1 MFKDTKGRGGDYS
14 FLSMDTLKNHAKF
27 SPSNPTT
34 SNSLIVSKNK
44 FQLLKKMKMYKKL
57 HYIVALMFVVTISK
71 AQTLIPIPDTLL
83 GTVINLMIADSTHQF
98 YSGYNTN
105 TIAYNGGYL
114 GPTIILNKGQNVT
127 LNVNNMLMDT
137 TTTHWH
143 GLHVSPMN
151 DGSPHNP
158 IMSGNTW
165 SPSFNVMDNAATYW
179 YHPHLH
185 GKTMAQVVRGAAGLI
200 IVRDAVESALT
211 LPRTY
216 GVDDIPLIC
225 QFQHIDNSTKQ
236 IILDDELDNITMVN
250 GTINPMVNVPAQV
263 VRLRILNASSHRVLQ
278 FGFNDGRTFNQ
289 ITSDAGLLDAPV
301 PLTRLRLGSGER
313 AEILVDFSGQN
324 GNTYYINQFGNE
336 LPSGFPGG
344 PAMMGSPMGPLDNI
358 TFNFLK
364 INVIAATGSPVT
376 AIPTTLTTNTPWSS
390 VGSTSK
396 NFLIQG
402 SPMMSMTNFTIN
414 GVQFNEAIINFTKQ
428 QNDVMVWNITNQS
441 MMAHPFHI
449 HGNHFFITSLNGN
462 PPPANL
468 QGRKDVVLVAPQGGT
483 ASLIT
488 KYEDFGDSSMP
499 YMYHC
504 HILSHEDKGMMGQF
518 IVNQN
523 TMGIHTITDN
533 NFQLFTYPNPATDSW
548 LIKGSSAESS
558 VTIQLFNELGEILVD
573 NKIQTT
579 ANNFQ
584 LEIPAEQLASG
595 VYFLKIHSSSG
606 LQTVKLI
613 KN

>member
-1 MFKDTKGRGGDYS
+1 
-14 FLSMDTLKNHAKF
+14 
-27 SPSNPTT
+27 
-34 SNSLIVSKNK
+34 
-44 FQLLKKMKMYKKL
+44 MYKK
-57 HYIVALMFVVTISK
+57 INFIIALMFVITISK
-71 AQTLIPIPDTLL
+71 AQTLIPMPDTLS
-83 GTVINLMIADSTHQF
+83 GTNINLMIADSTHQF
-98 YSGYNTN
+98 FSGYNTN
-105 TIAYNGGYL
+105 TIAYNGSYL

-127 LNVNNMLMDT
+127 MNVNNMLMDT

-143 GLHVSPMN
+143 GLHVAPMN

-158 IMSGNTW
+158 IMAGSTW
-165 SPSFNVMDNAATYW
+165 SPSFTVMDNAATYW

-185 GKTMAQVVRGAAGLI
+185 GKTMDQVVKGAAGLI
-200 IVRDAVESALT
+200 IVRDAIESALT

-225 QFQHIDNSTKQ
+225 QFQHMDSTTKQ

-278 FGFNDGRTFNQ
+278 FGFNDGRTFYQ
-289 ITSDAGLLDAPV
+289 ITSDDGLLNSKVA
-301 PLTRLRLGSGER
+301 LTRLRLGSGER

-324 GNTYYINQFGNE
+324 GNTYYINQYGNE

-344 PAMMGSPMGPLDNI
+344 PAMMGGAIGPFDNI
-358 TFNFLK
+358 TFNFLQ
-364 INVIAATGSPVT
+364 INVVAPTGSPVT
-376 AIPTTLTTNTPWSS
+376 TMPTTLTTNTPWSS
-390 VGSTSK
+390 AGSTSM
-396 NFLIQG
+396 NFQIQG

-414 GVQFNEAIINFTKQ
+414 GVQFNEATINFTKQ

-449 HGNHFFITSLNGN
+449 HGNHFFITSIDGAT
-462 PPPANL
+462 PPANM

-483 ASLIT
+483 VSLIT
-488 KYEDFGDSSMP
+488 KYEDFNDATMP

-504 HILSHEDKGMMGQF
+504 HILSHEDNGMMGQF
-518 IVNQN
+518 IINPSTTGIN
-523 TMGIHTITDN
+523 TLSDN
-533 NFQLFTYPNPATDSW
+533 DFQLLTYPNPATDSW
-548 LIKGSSAESS
+548 LIKGNSTEESVS
-558 VTIQLFNELGEILVD
+558 IQLLNELGEIIVD

-584 LEIPAEQLASG
+584 LDIPATQLASG
-595 VYFLKIHSSSG
+595 VYFLHIISAGNSQS
-606 LQTVKLI
+606 VKLI